1 MGADA
6 AASPPP
12 PLLASMAPEAMM
24 ALPAPTTLIDA
35 LPYVDSQYNDAKMK
49 KRVDQLVQAE
59 METFAPR
66 DYVAHLPQYEPNFE
80 DHPVLQAEWMRI
92 CDQQP
97 MSRIDTSRY
106 ALDPPPVAKQ
116 ADPQA
121 WRRAVENAEAQHE
134 HQNTRLNNLELLQ
147 KHGANLW
154 LAHIDSLT
162 AASAGLASVQSDL
175 ASQVEAVNRKRK
187 VDQMDVGPHLTRLES
202 EWVGAVKKNLE
213 IEGHCMRMENE
224 CAALQKRLAARGGHG

>member
-1 MGADA
+1 MA
-6 AASPPP
+6 ATE
-12 PLLASMAPEAMM
+12 EAMM

-35 LPYVDSQYNDAKMK
+35 LPYVDSQYNDPKMK
-49 KRVDQLVQAE
+49 QRVDQLVQAE

-80 DHPVLQAEWMRI
+80 VRARGARPLAGHDAHRLPLLLCQDHPLLQAEWMRI

-106 ALDPPPVAKQ
+106 ALDAPPAAKQ

-134 HQNTRLNNLELLQ
+134 HQTTRSVP
-147 KHGANLW
+147 A
-154 LAHIDSLT
+154 ACST
-162 AASAGLASVQSDL
+162 ALCCAP
-175 ASQVEAVNRKRK
+175 
-187 VDQMDVGPHLTRLES
+187 PHL
-202 EWVGAVKKNLE
+202 
-213 IEGHCMRMENE
+213 CP
-224 CAALQKRLAARGGHG
+224 LQYRLACASPPPPIPPHDVWQAQ

>member
-1 MGADA
+1 MA
-6 AASPPP
+6 AAPE
-12 PLLASMAPEAMM
+12 EAMM

-59 METFAPR
+59 MKTFAPR

-80 DHPVLQAEWMRI
+80 VRAGGAWPPAGHETHHLLLLLRQDHPVLQAEWMRV

-97 MSRIDTSRY
+97 MSKIDTSRY

-134 HQNTRLNNLELLQ
+134 HQNTRSAPAACSTALCCAPTPPQHPPGLPPQPRIEC
-147 KHGANLW
+147 
-154 LAHIDSLT
+154 LAGSITWSCCKSTVPTCGSHTLI
-162 AASAGLASVQSDL
+162 
-175 ASQVEAVNRKRK
+175 R
-187 VDQMDVGPHLTRLES
+187 
-202 EWVGAVKKNLE
+202 
-213 IEGHCMRMENE
+213 
-224 CAALQKRLAARGGHG
+224 

>member
-1 MGADA
+1 
-6 AASPPP
+6 
-12 PLLASMAPEAMM
+12 M

-35 LPYVDSQYNDAKMK
+35 LPYVDSQYNDPKMK
-49 KRVDQLVQAE
+49 QRVDQLVQAE

-80 DHPVLQAEWMRI
+80 VRARGARPLAGNDAHRLPLLLCQDHPLLQAEWMRI

-106 ALDPPPVAKQ
+106 ALDAPPAAKQ

-134 HQNTRLNNLELLQ
+134 HQNTRSVPAACSTALCCAPPPPLPSAVPPGLRIPPPPSPRTTFGRLNNLELLQ

-154 LAHIDSLT
+154 TSNQNGDSPL
-162 AASAGLASVQSDL
+162 L
-175 ASQVEAVNRKRK
+175 
-187 VDQMDVGPHLTRLES
+187 
-202 EWVGAVKKNLE
+202 
-213 IEGHCMRMENE
+213 
-224 CAALQKRLAARGGHG
+224 LAAKMRSLLMTLEVKGCDGM

>member
-1 MGADA
+1 
-6 AASPPP
+6 
-12 PLLASMAPEAMM
+12 MAPEEAMM
-24 ALPAPTTLIDA
+24 ALPAPTTLMDA
-35 LPYVDSQYNDAKMK
+35 LPYVDSQYNDAQMK

-59 METFAPR
+59 MKTFAPR

-80 DHPVLQAEWMRI
+80 VRARGPWPRAGHETHRVSLLLRQDHPLLQAEWMRI

-134 HQNTRLNNLELLQ
+134 HQNTRSAPAACS
-147 KHGANLW
+147 KHV
-154 LAHIDSLT
+154 
-162 AASAGLASVQSDL
+162 AAPL
-175 ASQVEAVNRKRK
+175 
-187 VDQMDVGPHLTRLES
+187 PHLRPQSTRL
-202 EWVGAVKKNLE
+202 A
-213 IEGHCMRMENE
+213 CP
-224 CAALQKRLAARGGHG
+224 

>member
-1 MGADA
+1 M
-6 AASPPP
+6 
-12 PLLASMAPEAMM
+12 
-24 ALPAPTTLIDA
+24 
-35 LPYVDSQYNDAKMK
+35 
-49 KRVDQLVQAE
+49 
-59 METFAPR
+59 
-66 DYVAHLPQYEPNFE
+66 
-80 DHPVLQAEWMRI
+80 LQAEWMRI

-106 ALDPPPVAKQ
+106 ALDAPPVAKQ

-134 HQNTRLNNLELLQ
+134 HQNTRSVPAACSTALRCAPPPPALCSIAWPAHPPRPPSPRTTFGRLNNLELLQ

-154 LAHIDSLT
+154 LAHINSLT
-162 AASAGLASVQSDL
+162 AASAGCVAHPHASSYPMKRALTVASRFSRLASVQSDL

-187 VDQMDVGPHLTRLES
+187 AEQVDVGPHLTRLES

-213 IEGHCMRMENE
+213 IEGHCMRLENE
-224 CAALQKRLAARGGHG
+224 CAALQKRRDARGGHG